1 MGMGFPVMYL
11 NASLSGSV
19 CPSDLPCLAADGND
33 LYCFKY
39 ACRAIGV
46 CSTDGCFCNR
56 DSDCAGSLSGTSST
70 PYCLSGRCSTLSSG
84 GLAGII
90 IAALAV
96 AVAIAYYVCV
106 VRRRR
111 K

>member
-1 MGMGFPVMYL
+1 MSLVMRAL

-19 CPSDLPCLAADGND
+19 CPSNLPCLTDD
-33 LYCFKY
+33 FYCFKY
-39 ACRAIGV
+39 DCPAFGV
-46 CSTDGCFCNR
+46 CSTNGCFCNR

>member
-1 MGMGFPVMYL
+1 MYFSRAL
-11 NASLSGSV
+11 NASLTNSV
-19 CPSDLPCLAADGND
+19 CPSNLPCLTTDGSD
-33 LYCFKY
+33 LYCLKY
-39 ACRAIGV
+39 DCPVLDV

-111 K
+111 M